1 MYAFYRELREF
12 HLLHWFSREKERG
25 PFSGGD
31 ALQKRPFLKVLF
43 MEILS
48 LSRQGTSLSRKPHRF
63 ELPHGNMESSAEER
77 VRDMQTVPRERGM

>member
-1 MYAFYRELREF
+1 MYTFYRESRGLQR
-12 HLLHWFSREKERG
+12 LYWFSREKERG
-25 PFSGGD
+25 PFSGGA
-31 ALQKRPFLKVLF
+31 ALQKRLFPKVVV

-48 LSRQGTSLSRKPHRF
+48 LSTQGTSLSKKPHRF